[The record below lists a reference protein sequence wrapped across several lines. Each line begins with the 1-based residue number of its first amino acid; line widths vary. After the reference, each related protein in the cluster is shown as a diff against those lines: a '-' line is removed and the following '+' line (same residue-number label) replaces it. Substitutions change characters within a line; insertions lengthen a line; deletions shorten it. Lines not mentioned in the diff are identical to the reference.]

1 MAELCRLGRVTIEIG
16 RVEAIFRYPVKSMAG
31 ERLEHAKVG
40 VHGIEGDRRLAL
52 RRAQSGDGFPWLSAT
67 RLPDL
72 LQFTPFH
79 RDGEPGE
86 LVTHVR
92 APDGKEM
99 AVFGEDL
106 AAEIERRHK
115 APVEMMHLRH
125 GIFDETPISV
135 ITTATIEEIGRLA
148 GTDADMRRFRPNIVI
163 RLQRPAAFEE
173 EEWLGEVLCFG
184 ESDGPRVNVV
194 LRDERCAMVNY
205 HPDSGTAAPQVL
217 KSIVQR
223 NQNCAG
229 VYGTVTRTGSLVVGQ
244 TVRLS

>member
-1 MAELCRLGRVTIEIG
+1 MPNPVEIG

-31 ERLEHAKVG
+31 QLLERANVG
-40 VHGIEGDRRLAL
+40 WHGIEGDRRLAL
-52 RRAQSGDGFPWLSAT
+52 RRTHGGGGFPWLTAT

-79 RDGEPGE
+79 REGEPGA

-92 APDGKEM
+92 APNGKEM
-99 AVFGEDL
+99 AVFGEEL

-125 GIFDETPISV
+125 GIFDQTPISV
-135 ITTATIEEIGRLA
+135 ITTDTIEEIGRLA
-148 GTDADMRRFRPNIVI
+148 GADADMRRFRPNIVV

-173 EEWLGEVLCFG
+173 DEWVGGALSFG
-184 ESDGPRVNVV
+184 ESDGPRVNVL

-205 HPDSGTAAPQVL
+205 HPDSGVCTAEML
-217 KSIVQR
+217 KSIVRR

-229 VYGTVTRTGSLVVGQ
+229 VYCVVTRAGTLATGQ
-244 TVRLS
+244 TVQWRRAQPDE